1 MILFVLVLFNIMVA
15 VPSSFLY
22 YFRFLGCF
30 YFIIL
35 ILFRVTPSD

>member
-22 YFRFLGCF
+22 IFFLGCF

>member
-22 YFRFLGCF
+22 YFFFGLFLLYYSYSF
-30 YFIIL
+30 
-35 ILFRVTPSD
+35 